1 MSTSYAKLR
10 GKIKE
15 KYGSQDN
22 FAAAMKMM
30 EQGVI
35 GPLSGAAWC
44 AALTLTAWICGILG
58 EAMYR
63 V

>member
-1 MSTSYAKLR
+1 MRQVVFRLLLAGCLAAV
-10 GKIKE
+10 
-15 KYGSQDN
+15 
-22 FAAAMKMM
+22 FAVAAGM

-44 AALTLTAWICGILG
+44 AALTLAAWICGILG

>member
-1 MSTSYAKLR
+1 MRQVVFRLLLAGCLAAV
-10 GKIKE
+10 
-15 KYGSQDN
+15 
-22 FAAAMKMM
+22 FAVAAGM

-35 GPLSGAAWC
+35 GTLSGAAWC
-44 AALTLTAWICGILG
+44 GALIAAAWICGILG

>member
-1 MSTSYAKLR
+1 MRLAIFRLLLA
-10 GKIKE
+10 GCLAAV
-15 KYGSQDN
+15 
-22 FAAAMKMM
+22 FAVAAGM

-35 GPLSGAAWC
+35 GSLSGAAWC

-63 V
+63 G